1 MCLFGWSATSLPSWL
16 TCGDSYY
23 TISACRRK
31 VEWSACLIKGF
42 VMRLAELAFACH
54 IYAPMTDYDS
64 SYRHFRQ
71 KTTPQLDLKNNQ
83 HRMALIEWLNAWG
96 CRQFARAYHDP
107 ASEEIHSWYQ
117 PFDACLFSPDKSL
130 LKLTN
135 SDLALVE
142 QAYAELVVRTASMR
156 KRHGGGQT
164 KVTIG
169 PTGTAKILFA
179 LRPNALVPWD
189 EPIRRHF
196 QLSNSAHAYIKY
208 LQIVRENLEKLDQA
222 CKELG
227 YRLSGLPELLNR
239 PTPSL
244 TKLIDEYFWVTIS
257 RKCPAPASDEL
268 SRWAKWW

>member
-1 MCLFGWSATSLPSWL
+1 M
-16 TCGDSYY
+16 
-23 TISACRRK
+23 
-31 VEWSACLIKGF
+31 KGF

-71 KTTPQLDLKNNQ
+71 KTTPQLDLKNNR
-83 HRMALIEWLNAWG
+83 HRMALIEWLNGWG
-96 CRQFARAYHDP
+96 CRQFALAYHDL

-117 PFDACLFSPDKSL
+117 LFGACLFSPDKSL
-130 LKLTN
+130 LDLTS

-142 QAYAELVVRTASMR
+142 QAYKKLAVRTASMR
-156 KRHGGGQT
+156 KRPRGGQT
-164 KVTIG
+164 KVMIG